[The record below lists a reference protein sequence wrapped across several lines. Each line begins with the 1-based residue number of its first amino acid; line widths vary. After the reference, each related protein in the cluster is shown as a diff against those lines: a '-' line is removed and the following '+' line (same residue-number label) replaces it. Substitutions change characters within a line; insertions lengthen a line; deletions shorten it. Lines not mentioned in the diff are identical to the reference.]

1 MANNAHLIH
10 ATDGRSTVVV
20 RDDRGMPVT
29 ELAVAG
35 GAAVTEQADEEL
47 LSAGWTRS
55 ADWSTAD
62 DGWLAPVVPS

>member
-1 MANNAHLIH
+1 
-10 ATDGRSTVVV
+10 
-20 RDDRGMPVT
+20 MPVT

-35 GAAVTEQADEEL
+35 GAEVTEQADEEL
-47 LSAGWTRS
+47 LAAGWTRS